1 MELAS
6 IIGRN
11 IASRRRQLDLRQR
24 DVAACAG
31 ITQGYLSD
39 LERGLEANVGLNTL
53 NRIAGVLDITVPTL
67 LMDPQEEPAKTAA

>member
-1 MELAS
+1 MELAR
-6 IIGRN
+6 IVGRN
-11 IASRRRQLDLRQR
+11 IARRRRQLDLRQS

-53 NRIAGVLDITVPTL
+53 SRIARVLDTTVPTL
-67 LMDPQEEPAKTAA
+67 LMDPQEEPAPTAA